1 MLVVGSGLWFRV
13 RFVWFMTVL
22 SLLSYGA
29 LVLDFYLRRT
39 DLHAVMQPQA
49 DRHVIF
55 AVSLVVMGAIV
66 SYLVERLRSLSR
78 FYGRAL
84 DR

>member
-1 MLVVGSGLWFRV
+1 
-13 RFVWFMTVL
+13 MTVL
-22 SLLSYGA
+22 SLLSSGA
-29 LVLDFYLRRT
+29 LVLDFSLRRT
-39 DLHAVMQPQA
+39 DLHVVMQPQA

-55 AVSLVVMGAIV
+55 AVSLVVMGAVV
-66 SYLVERLRSLSR
+66 SYLVERLRALSR